1 MERQLEQRQPDQLN
15 DRMQEEQP
23 KHLEERQLS
32 PSSRKRET
40 LEGRTPG

>member
-15 DRMQEEQP
+15 DRMQEEQR

-32 PSSRKRET
+32 LSSRKREA